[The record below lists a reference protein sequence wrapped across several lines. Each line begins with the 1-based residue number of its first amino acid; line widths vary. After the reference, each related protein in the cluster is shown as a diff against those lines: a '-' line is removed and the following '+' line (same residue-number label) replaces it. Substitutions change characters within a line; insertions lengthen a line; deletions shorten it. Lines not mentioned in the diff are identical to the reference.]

1 MSAIEPLAGTAVD
14 EALVA
19 ASPVPVRRL
28 GAGVDEQV
36 LDWVAEEVPVALQY
50 NDLPYAVMLASPT
63 DLEDFAI
70 GFSLS
75 EGVIDDPAELQALH
89 VEPTGQ
95 GVYIVMQL
103 PRERLQGLQA
113 RRRGLE
119 GRSGCGLCGLEQLE
133 QVQRELPVLDVAAR
147 FELRRLVAA
156 MAALDEGQAL
166 RTLTGA
172 THAAAWLTPQAAAP
186 TWVREDVGR
195 HNALDKL
202 IGALT
207 RARVDPARGAVLL
220 TCRASLEMVQKAA
233 AVGIGVVVARG
244 APTGLAVRRARAL
257 GVTLIGF
264 ARGDRLVV
272 YTHGQRMADPTA
284 APWPCAADDCTERT

>member
-1 MSAIEPLAGTAVD
+1 MSATEPLAGAAVD
-14 EALVA
+14 EPLVA
-19 ASPVPVRRL
+19 ASPMPVHCL
-28 GAGVDEQV
+28 GTGIDEQM

-63 DLEDFAI
+63 ELEDFAV

-75 EGVIDDPAELQALH
+75 EGVIDDAAELQALH
-89 VEPTGQ
+89 VEPTEQ
-95 GVYIVMQL
+95 GVYIVLQL
-103 PRERLQGLQA
+103 SPERLQGLKA

-133 QVQRELPVLDVAAR
+133 QVQRELPVVDVAVR
-147 FELRRLVAA
+147 FELRQLVGA
-156 MAALDEGQAL
+156 MAMLDEGQPL

-172 THAAAWLTPQAAAP
+172 THAAAWLAQHGTAP

-207 RARVDPARGAVLL
+207 RARIDPAPGAVLL

-272 YTHGQRMADPTA
+272 YTHGQRISGPAA
-284 APWPCAADDCTERT
+284 APWPCAAGDCAEQA